1 MPRRPSFFA
10 FDGPALLEAPL
21 FLARIAPP
29 FLLLMAFWLWRHRCL
44 TASFT
49 LPFAGGF
56 GVVVMA
62 AMGQDDEKKRVRLK
76 KNTSKFGHDKKCL
89 YLCNHLRQATRALS
103 SAGLEHLPYKQRV
116 GGSNPSAPTRVRD
129 ISTADVSFAFTG
141 FMLYDIFTSLG
152 HENSTRYKLLLILI
166 YAIFYI
172 RTVYNL
178 ILTPTYINLW
188 LYNFINRSSYSLS

>member
-1 MPRRPSFFA
+1 MASSV
-10 FDGPALLEAPL
+10 FDSQFHVAL
-21 FLARIAPP
+21 
-29 FLLLMAFWLWRHRCL
+29 C
-44 TASFT
+44 
-49 LPFAGGF
+49 GGF

-62 AMGQDDEKKRVRLK
+62 AMGQDDEKMKVRLK
-76 KNTSKFGHDKKCL
+76 KSASKFGHDKKCL
-89 YLCNHLRQATRALS
+89 YLCNRLRQATRALS